1 LTLRN
6 SLHNRGEFLFL
17 AERGKICNPR
27 VVARLG
33 FAPAIARL
41 KLESF
46 TWRSFHRSGAT
57 VLHANKVPL
66 KVQQD
71 IMGHPNPDM
80 SLLHTETELAYR
92 RSAINVLEEAVFGVH
107 NQSLTDAIGREL
119 QGKTLPV
126 AISN

>member
-1 LTLRN
+1 
-6 SLHNRGEFLFL
+6 
-17 AERGKICNPR
+17 
-27 VVARLG
+27 
-33 FAPAIARL
+33 
-41 KLESF
+41 
-46 TWRSFHRSGAT
+46 
-57 VLHANKVPL
+57 
-66 KVQQD
+66 
-71 IMGHPNPDM
+71 MGHPNPDM